1 MSFRVS
7 FCDPFKPDVIELG
20 EIEKEKVIDS
30 FQRTPWKKLLDEMDK
45 RKESEIF
52 YSPSLEIEN
61 TENKNGLCVSA
72 IDGKEW
78 YIFFKRPKMVRKFF
92 GLVEKMDNDYTTDI
106 TGQTEQ
112 DVIDCLNA
120 LLKNDL
126 EFLEK
131 KVR

>member
-61 TENKNGLCVSA
+61 TENKNGLCISA